1 MKKKKGKN
9 TNWNKKIYSVANQT
23 LKTTDKRKVKE
34 QKPIKTL
41 KSAKSNSRAGG
52 WEGGGGE
59 KGKKGNKK
67 VQSNNRVVY
76 WFLFLLFCKPLNTY
90 VFLLIAAELIN

>member
-52 WEGGGGE
+52 WEGGGE
-59 KGKKGNKK
+59 RKGKKEIKK
-67 VQSNNRVVY
+67 FKVI
-76 WFLFLLFCKPLNTY
+76 T
-90 VFLLIAAELIN
+90 ELYTGFFFYYSANH

>member
-52 WEGGGGE
+52 WEGGGE